1 MANPTFKRI
10 KDLSLEKTSV
20 ADNDWFVLEDSE
32 DSFKTKKVKA
42 QYIGANIYKNNG
54 TLTGNRTVTGGG
66 YSLTFDNVDTIT
78 TKSKYSSST
87 SLIFD
92 YKDSGNNTR
101 ASLSAYGVLQMT
113 PEANGLTGINF
124 RTGDSLRNGIQ
135 APDSSQFLV
144 QGINALNLYAYNGDL
159 TMRTQFGGDIVVKT
173 NDVER
178 MRILNN
184 GRININSNTATS
196 TQVGMKSNGTDY
208 WLLDLQ
214 DSSGNTISRFAGGE
228 IELRKITAIGGG
240 NIAGVQLAVYGKQ
253 RSINLPTYADN
264 ASALAG
270 GLVADDEYK
279 TATGERRIVV

>member
-1 MANPTFKRI
+1 MIIVNQGGGGVN
-10 KDLSLEKTSV
+10 LYN
-20 ADNDWFVLEDSE
+20 ADDS
-32 DSFKTKKVKA
+32 
-42 QYIGANIYKNNG
+42 
-54 TLTGNRTVTGGG
+54 LTGNRTVTGAG

-135 APDSSQFLV
+135 APDGSQFMV

-184 GRININSNTATS
+184 GRI
-196 TQVGMKSNGTDY
+196 QM
-208 WLLDLQ
+208 
-214 DSSGNTISRFAGGE
+214 
-228 IELRKITAIGGG
+228 EL
-240 NIAGVQLAVYGKQ
+240 N
-253 RSINLPTYADN
+253 TYADN
-264 ASALAG
+264 ATAVAALG
-270 GLVADDEYK
+270 TKKLYIRSGHGLDITV
-279 TATGERRIVV
+279 